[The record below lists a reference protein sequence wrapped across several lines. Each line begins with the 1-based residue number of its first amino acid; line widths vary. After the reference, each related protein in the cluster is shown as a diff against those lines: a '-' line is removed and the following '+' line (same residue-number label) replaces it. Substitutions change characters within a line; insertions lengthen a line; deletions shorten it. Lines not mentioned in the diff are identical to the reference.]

1 MCFFLAGHRESRDA
15 YAVLASSPSSDDDDA
30 RHTKFF
36 AVGGGGGGGG
46 SRVFCVLS
54 RISFFLSFS
63 LARAHQATRSK
74 VFLLVLSFLQF
85 SNFFSH
91 YTFRVSKERTLFEL
105 PPHQSSFF
113 FATPPTHPSM
123 KVRRCCSSI
132 DFGPAF
138 VSIIFSRSNLRRTRD
153 SRSGWTERGS
163 RERARGRRGCAR
175 FLRVFWVLFLRRKGE
190 MRAF

>member
-63 LARAHQATRSK
+63 LARAHQARSK

-91 YTFRVSKERTLFEL
+91 YTFRVPKERTLFEL

-113 FATPPTHPSM
+113 FATPPTHPSHEGTPLLFFDRLWAR
-123 KVRRCCSSI
+123 VR
-132 DFGPAF
+132 

>member
-1 MCFFLAGHRESRDA
+1 MFFPRRPSREQGCVRGVGIIIIRRRRETHKILRRWWWWFSRLLRVSHFFL
-15 YAVLASSPSSDDDDA
+15 
-30 RHTKFF
+30 
-36 AVGGGGGGGG
+36 
-46 SRVFCVLS
+46 
-54 RISFFLSFS
+54 SFFLSRSRAPSALKSLPFGTLFS
-63 LARAHQATRSK
+63 RLFK
-74 VFLLVLSFLQF
+74 
-85 SNFFSH
+85 FFFY
-91 YTFRVSKERTLFEL
+91 YTFRVSNHIKERTLFEL
-105 PPHQSSFF
+105 PPPPIFIF
-113 FATPPTHPSM
+113 LRDPTHASIM